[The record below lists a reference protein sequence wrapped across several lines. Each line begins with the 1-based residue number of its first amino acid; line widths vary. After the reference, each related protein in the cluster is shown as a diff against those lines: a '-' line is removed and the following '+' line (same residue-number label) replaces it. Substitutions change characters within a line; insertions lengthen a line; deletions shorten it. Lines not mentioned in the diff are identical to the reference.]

1 MFKRL
6 FWLMVGVGFGFGTAV
21 WVLRHLRATV
31 DRYRPE
37 RVGADLAGALA
48 GFGKDLRA
56 AVAEGRLAMR
66 EREEAL
72 RADLASRPGV
82 GGRTTSTLPHGGP
95 G

>member
-6 FWLMVGVGFGFGTAV
+6 FWLMVGVGFGFGTAFL
-21 WVLRHLRATV
+21 VLRRLRATV

-37 RVGADLAGALA
+37 RVTSELAAAIA

-82 GGRTTSTLPHGGP
+82 RR
-95 G
+95 

>member
-6 FWLMVGVGFGFGTAV
+6 FWLMVGMGFGFGTAF

-31 DRYRPE
+31 DRYRPD
-37 RVGADLAGALA
+37 RVTADLAGAITAL
-48 GFGKDLRA
+48 GKDLRA

-72 RADLASRPGV
+72 RADLAARPAASR
-82 GGRTTSTLPHGGP
+82 R
-95 G
+95 